1 MGVRAV
7 LGGFVALACN
17 EFLTELVFLPA
28 LLLLL
33 GFGIRVILATPLFA
47 VFSASLASGLAA
59 SFLTVF
65 STSFACRGRL
75 ARMRGVLRC
84 SGFR

>member
-7 LGGFVALACN
+7 LGGFVTLACN
-17 EFLTELVFLPA
+17 KLLTELVFLPA

-33 GFGIRVILATPLFA
+33 GFGVRVVLATPLFA

-59 SFLTVF
+59 SFLAIF
-65 STSFACRGRL
+65 STSFARRGGL
-75 ARMRGVLRC
+75 ARLRGVLRC